1 MKCKTLLPSPEQNF
15 HLEELAMSTHCNCLN
30 RNNHKMFQ
38 RHPRQNRHLEC
49 SILILNQMALNIL
62 HFRNLI
68 LENIHANKT
77 KWSLSVIVLNR
88 GGQVGKG
95 LTSGKAFLTSGKVPY
110 HW

>member
-1 MKCKTLLPSPEQNF
+1 MKCRTLLPSPEQNF

-62 HFRNLI
+62 HFRDLI
-68 LENIHANKT
+68 LENILASKT
-77 KWSLSVIVLNR
+77 KWSLSVIDYYYRLITDSTELPGESYSQSLR
-88 GGQVGKG
+88 QQ
-95 LTSGKAFLTSGKVPY
+95 
-110 HW
+110 